1 MGTLVNVDNFVRAET
16 ARMFDDVVALAG
28 GVNRWYHYRE
38 PTPLDR
44 QPVIRMNRDTLY
56 SGAIVDISLGAELTL
71 PDSGDRYMTVMVV
84 NEDHYDNAVLSGAGT
99 HRLDPEEHG
108 TRFVSLSIR
117 TFVDP
122 TNPDDVAQ
130 VNALQDA
137 VTLSAG
143 SDGSYTHPEYDKAS
157 LDATREPLLKLA
169 EGVPDTDGM
178 FGRKEDVD
186 PVRHLI
192 GTAFGWGG
200 LPVTEA
206 YYYVEAAPRPVGRY
220 TLTFGDVP
228 VDAFWSIAIYNRDGY
243 FEPNPY
249 DSHGLNS
256 VTASPDENGKVILN
270 LSPERGNLANHVYI
284 MDGWNY
290 ELRLYRPQASVLD
303 KTWTPPTPQPFN

>member
-1 MGTLVNVDNFVRAET
+1 MATLVNVDNFVRAET
-16 ARMFDDVVALAG
+16 ARMFDNVAALAG

-56 SGAIVDISLGAELTL
+56 SGAIVDIGRGAEVML

-84 NEDHYDNAVLSGAGT
+84 NEDHYDNAVLSEAGT
-99 HRLDPEEHG
+99 HHLDPEEHG

-122 TNPDDVAQ
+122 NNPDDVAE

-137 VTLSAG
+137 VTLSAA
-143 SDGSYTHPEYDKAS
+143 SDGPYTHPEYDKAT

-206 YYYVEAAPRPVGRY
+206 YYYTEAAPRPAGRY
-220 TLTFGDVP
+220 TLT
-228 VDAFWSIAIYNRDGY
+228 S
-243 FEPNPY
+243 
-249 DSHGLNS
+249 
-256 VTASPDENGKVILN
+256 
-270 LSPERGNLANHVYI
+270 
-284 MDGWNY
+284 
-290 ELRLYRPQASVLD
+290 
-303 KTWTPPTPQPFN
+303 KTCPSTPSGR

>member
-1 MGTLVNVDNFVRAET
+1 MATPVNVDNFVRAET
-16 ARMFDDVVALAG
+16 ARMFDNVVALAG

-56 SGAIVDISLGAELTL
+56 SGAIVDIRRGAELTL

-84 NEDHYDNAVLSGAGT
+84 NEDHYDNLVLSGTGAY
-99 HRLDPEEHG
+99 HLDPEEHG
-108 TRFVSLSIR
+108 TPFVSLSIR

-122 TNPDDVAQ
+122 NSPDDVAE

-137 VTLSAG
+137 VTLSAA
-143 SDGSYTHPEYDKAS
+143 SDGPYTHPEYDEAT
-157 LDATREPLLKLA
+157 LDATRESLLKLG
-169 EGVPDTDGM
+169 EGVPDADGM
-178 FGRKEDVD
+178 FGTKEDVD

-206 YYYVEAAPRPVGRY
+206 YYYTEATPRPVGDY
-220 TLTFGDVP
+220 TIAFENVP
-228 VDAFWSIAIYNRDGY
+228 VGAFWSIAIYNRDGY
-243 FEPNPY
+243 FESNPY
-249 DSHGLNS
+249 DSYGLNS
-256 VTASPDENGKVILN
+256 VTALPDENGRVILN
-270 LSPERGNLANHVYI
+270 LSPEPGDVANHVHI

-290 ELRLYRPQASVLD
+290 VLRLYRPQASVLD
-303 KTWTPPTPQPFN
+303 RTWKPPTPQPAT

>member
-1 MGTLVNVDNFVRAET
+1 MATAVNVDNFVRAET
-16 ARMFDDVVALAG
+16 ARMFDNVVALAG

-38 PTPLDR
+38 PTPVDR

-56 SGAIVDISLGAELTL
+56 SGAIVDISRGAELAL

-99 HRLDPEEHG
+99 YPLDPEEHG
-108 TRFVSLSIR
+108 TPFVSLSIR

-122 TNPDDVAQ
+122 RNPDDLAE
-130 VNALQDA
+130 VNTLQDA
-137 VTLSAG
+137 VTFSAG
-143 SDGSYTHPEYDKAS
+143 SASPYTHPEYDKAT

-169 EGVPDTDGM
+169 AGVPDTDAM
-178 FGRKEDVD
+178 FGAKEDVD

-206 YYYVEAAPRPVGRY
+206 YYYAEAAPRPVGRY
-220 TLTFGDVP
+220 TLAFEGVP
-228 VDAFWSIAIYNRDGY
+228 VDAFWSIAVYNRDGY
-243 FEPNPY
+243 FEANPY
-249 DSHGLNS
+249 DSYGLNS

-270 LSPERGNLANHVYI
+270 LSPERSDLANHVYI

-290 ELRLYRPQASVLD
+290 VLRLYQPQASVLD
-303 KTWTPPTPQPFN
+303 KTWKPPTPQPVT

>member
-1 MGTLVNVDNFVRAET
+1 MATPVNVDNFARAET
-16 ARMFDDVVALAG
+16 ARMFDNVVALAG

-56 SGAIVDISLGAELTL
+56 SGAIVDIRQGAEVML

-99 HRLDPEEHG
+99 YHLAPEEHG
-108 TRFVSLSIR
+108 TPFVSLSIR

-122 TNPDDVAQ
+122 NDPDDVAE

-137 VTLSAG
+137 VTLSAA
-143 SDGSYTHPEYDKAS
+143 SDGPYTHREYDEAT
-157 LDATREPLLKLA
+157 LDATREPLLRLG
-169 EGVPDTDGM
+169 ESVPDTDGM
-178 FGRKEDVD
+178 FGTKEDVD
-186 PVRHLI
+186 LVRHLI
-192 GTAFGWGG
+192 GTAFAWGG

-206 YYYVEAAPRPVGRY
+206 YYYTEATPRPVGRY
-220 TLTFGDVP
+220 TLTFEDVP

-243 FEPNPY
+243 FESNPY
-249 DSHGLNS
+249 DSYGLNS
-256 VTASPDENGKVILN
+256 VTATPDENGRVMLN
-270 LSPERGNLANHVYI
+270 LSPERGDLANHVYI

-290 ELRLYRPQASVLD
+290 VLRLYRPQASVLD
-303 KTWTPPTPQPFN
+303 KTWKPPTPQPVT

>member
-1 MGTLVNVDNFVRAET
+1 VATVVNVDNFVEAET
-16 ARMFDDVVALAG
+16 ARMFDNIVALAG

-56 SGAIVDISLGAELTL
+56 SGAIVDIRQGAELIL

-84 NEDHYDNAVLSGAGT
+84 NERHYNNLVLSGAGT
-99 HRLDPEEHG
+99 YQLELDEHG
-108 TRFVSLSIR
+108 TPFVSLSIR

-122 TNPDDVAQ
+122 DDPDDIAE

-137 VTLSAG
+137 VTLHAR
-143 SDGSYTHPEYDKAS
+143 SDGPYSHPDYDPAT
-157 LDATREPLLKLA
+157 LDLTRGPLLKLA
-169 EGVPDTDGM
+169 EGVTDTDGV
-178 FGRKEDVD
+178 FGKKEVVD

-200 LPVTEA
+200 LPVEEA
-206 YYYVEAAPRPVGRY
+206 FYYTEAAPRPVGHY
-220 TLTFGDVP
+220 TLTFDDVP

-243 FEPNPY
+243 FEANPY
-249 DSHGLNS
+249 NSYGLNS
-256 VTASPDENGKVILN
+256 VTASPDESGRVSLN
-270 LSPERGNLANHVYI
+270 LSPHPAESANHVYI

-290 ELRLYRPQASVLD
+290 VLRLYRPAESVLS
-303 KTWTPPTPQPFN
+303 KSWTPPTPIPIT